1 MRVDVGMRLSLF
13 PTVEAPGEAR
23 RAVAP
28 LGERIDETS
37 LSDVKTVVS
46 ELVTISVA
54 HGASEPIELSL
65 DLFDAK
71 VEGVVDDHGPGA
83 RAIVRAKA
91 RKDSSLVL
99 RIIDGLVEDWGID
112 AEESRVWFSMAVRLL
127 S

>member
-13 PTVEAPGEAR
+13 PTVQAPGEAR
-23 RAVAP
+23 QGVAS
-28 LGERIDETS
+28 LGERIDEES
-37 LSDVKTVVS
+37 LSDVRTVVS

-65 DLFDAK
+65 ELFDAK

-83 RAIVRAKA
+83 RAIVRAKE
-91 RKDSSLVL
+91 RRDNSLVL
-99 RIIDGLVEDWGID
+99 RIIEGLVEDWGTD
-112 AEESRVWFSMAVRLL
+112 TEESRVWFSMAVRLL